1 MTTIPSKCTFS
12 TLFGVIVLVL
22 LVTLSTC
29 HVAAQTL
36 ESTLRD
42 GSGFKNIPQIKL
54 GQVLEGMAFNWQS
67 NKLYVTDFAGNSV
80 SVLDSNSG
88 DVSKNIRVGL
98 QPTAI
103 VVDPFSNQVY
113 VADQSETVTVIDGL
127 IDTKEA
133 KTLLVQ
139 KGPARLMASA
149 FQRVYVLNPN
159 SRSVSVI
166 DTTKNTNIQNINT
179 GPGFI
184 PTGGPSA
191 IAATGPIVYVTGFNE
206 HGGSLSI
213 MDTAANTT
221 VNLPV
226 INNPSAVAVIGN
238 RVYVAGDG
246 GVSVIDTTK
255 NTNIQNINAGPGFRP
270 SYMAAVAGNGKM
282 SHPPS
287 PFSGGENGDKLYVA
301 GDGGVSVIDTAANTT
316 KRIPVALEPRAIGLD
331 PDDAE
336 NRASG
341 DRLYVAGDGG
351 VSVINTTTDTNI
363 KNITTYESGIRK
375 PSAIATGDLLYVLNS
390 DSVSVIKTSN
400 DRLAAGI
407 TFNVSPENSG
417 NIQCNADNNPNAD
430 ITYPTNTYLYV
441 EAGTKCIAT
450 PNKDFEFSSWIEN
463 LGHNSTITLSSS
475 SISDSPLNSFL
486 RFLNIKQNDTSAT
499 FVVGRY
505 GSFTAN
511 FRHSPPAIPA
521 EYWIPL
527 YGVIVS

>member
-113 VADQSETVTVIDGL
+113 VADQSETVTVIDGFN
-127 IDTKEA
+127 DTKEA
-133 KTLLVQ
+133 KTIPVQ

-238 RVYVAGDG
+238 RV
-246 GVSVIDTTK
+246 
-255 NTNIQNINAGPGFRP
+255 
-270 SYMAAVAGNGKM
+270 
-282 SHPPS
+282 
-287 PFSGGENGDKLYVA
+287 YVA